1 MVDMIQS
8 ENKDL
13 ALTLNMYAEEYCKKL
28 NDFLEREI
36 KSNFNKSVR
45 TATLISFYLTHDI
58 LSVSK
63 RDITYRN
70 LFSLMK
76 IQNKNMNCI
85 VDIEILQI
93 NLKPLLINIFNINK
107 FQAIGW
113 MYIMHVNEIIV
124 LNHYKSHVSQ
134 LPDIRLK
141 RSIKL
146 GIRIQNNELR
156 SFNRKLSTI
165 DLDDK
170 HVAQICSGIDQASY
184 RLSEIFRKYHD

>member
-1 MVDMIQS
+1 
-8 ENKDL
+8 
-13 ALTLNMYAEEYCKKL
+13 YAEEYCKKL

-113 MYIMHVNEIIV
+113 MYIMHVNEII
-124 LNHYKSHVSQ
+124 
-134 LPDIRLK
+134 
-141 RSIKL
+141 
-146 GIRIQNNELR
+146 
-156 SFNRKLSTI
+156 
-165 DLDDK
+165 
-170 HVAQICSGIDQASY
+170 
-184 RLSEIFRKYHD
+184 